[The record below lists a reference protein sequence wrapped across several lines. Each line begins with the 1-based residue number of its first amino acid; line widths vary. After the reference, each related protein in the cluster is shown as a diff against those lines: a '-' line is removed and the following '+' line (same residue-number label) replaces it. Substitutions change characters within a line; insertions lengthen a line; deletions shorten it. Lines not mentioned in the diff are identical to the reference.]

1 MVMPVFVV
9 QEHHATHLHFDF
21 RLEIYGV
28 LKSWA
33 IPKGPSMNPKDKRLA
48 IMFSIE
54 DHTLEYGTYEGIIPA
69 GQYGSGAVLIWDS
82 GDYEPAGGSIAEGR
96 LEFILKGKQLKSSFM
111 LAKMSGK
118 IKGWLL
124 IKKRDSFAKMAYVT
138 ETMLNPELKKRLKI
152 KVPPCTA
159 S

>member
-1 MVMPVFVV
+1 MPKFVV

-21 RLEIYGV
+21 RLEIDGV

-48 IMFSIE
+48 IMVD
-54 DHTLEYGTYEGIIPA
+54 DHALEYGSYEGIIPG
-69 GQYGSGAVLIWDS
+69 GQYGSGSVVIWDS
-82 GDYEPAGGSIAEGR
+82 GDYEPANGNIAEGK
-96 LEFILKGKQLKSSFM
+96 LEFILHGKKLKGSFV

-118 IKGWLL
+118 INEWLL
-124 IKKRDSFAKMAYVT
+124 IKKRDDFAQEAYRI
-138 ETMLNPELKKRLKI
+138 ETMLTPELQKRLTM
-152 KVPPCTA
+152 KVPPCAA

>member
-1 MVMPVFVV
+1 MVMPMFVV

-21 RLEIYGV
+21 RLEIDGV

-48 IMFSIE
+48 IMVE

-69 GQYGSGAVLIWDS
+69 GQYGSGAVVIWDS

-96 LEFILKGKQLKSSFM
+96 LEFILKGKKLKGSFV

-118 IKGWLL
+118 IKEWLL
-124 IKKRDSFAKMAYVT
+124 IKKRDGFAQMAYVT
-138 ETMLNPELKKRLKI
+138 ETMLNPELQKRLKI

>member
-1 MVMPVFVV
+1 MPMFVV

-21 RLEIYGV
+21 RLEINGV

-48 IMFSIE
+48 IMVE

-69 GQYGSGAVLIWDS
+69 GQYGSGAVVIWDS
-82 GDYEPAGGSIAEGR
+82 GDYELAGGSIAEGK
-96 LEFILKGKQLKSSFM
+96 LEFILKGKKLQGSFV
-111 LAKMSGK
+111 LTKMSGK
-118 IKGWLL
+118 IKEWLL
-124 IKKRDSFAKMAYVT
+124 IKKRDGFAQMAYVT
-138 ETMLNPELKKRLKI
+138 ETMLTPELQKRLKI

>member
-1 MVMPVFVV
+1 MPVFVV

-48 IMFSIE
+48 IMVE

-69 GQYGSGAVLIWDS
+69 GQYGSGAVIIWDS
-82 GDYEPAGGSIAEGR
+82 GDYEQAGGSIAEGR

-118 IKGWLL
+118 VKEWLL
-124 IKKRDSFAKMAYVT
+124 IKKRDGFAKMAYVT
-138 ETMLNPELKKRLKI
+138 ETILTPELQIHLKI
-152 KVPPCTA
+152 IVPPCTA

>member
-1 MVMPVFVV
+1 MLMFVV

-21 RLEIYGV
+21 RLEIDGV

-48 IMFSIE
+48 IMVE

-69 GQYGSGAVLIWDS
+69 GQYGSGTVVIWDS
-82 GDYEPAGGSIAEGR
+82 GDYEPTSGSIAEGK
-96 LEFILKGKQLKSSFM
+96 LEFILKGKKLKGSFV
-111 LAKMSGK
+111 LTKMAGK
-118 IKGWLL
+118 IKEWLL
-124 IKKRDSFAKMAYVT
+124 IKKRDGFAQMTYVT
-138 ETMLNPELKKRLKI
+138 ETMLTPELQKRLKI

-159 S
+159 SS

>member
-1 MVMPVFVV
+1 
-9 QEHHATHLHFDF
+9 
-21 RLEIYGV
+21 
-28 LKSWA
+28 
-33 IPKGPSMNPKDKRLA
+33 MNPKDKRLA

-54 DHTLEYGTYEGIIPA
+54 DHTLEYGTYEGILPA
-69 GQYGSGAVLIWDS
+69 GQYGSGAVVIWDS
-82 GDYEPAGGSIAEGR
+82 GDYEPACGSIAEGR
-96 LEFILKGKQLKSSFM
+96 LEFILKGKQLKGSYV

-124 IKKRDSFAKMAYVT
+124 IKKRDSFAQMAYVT

-152 KVPPCTA
+152 KVPPRTA